1 MSEFWQVALP
11 VPGTTAAV
19 ARELED
25 AGWDGVFFVDTQNLT
40 GDVYTGLALAAAATD
55 RLLLGTGVTNPI
67 TRHPAVTASA
77 ITSIQVESGGRA
89 VLGIGRG
96 DSSLAYIGRGPA
108 GVDLFERY
116 VADVQQYL
124 RGEPVD
130 IDGFASH
137 NTWIADTAQ
146 PKVPVD
152 VAATGPR
159 SIAAAAVHAER
170 ISLTVGADPTRLVG
184 CMNTARAA
192 RAAAGL
198 NPADLT
204 FGAYINCSADTD
216 VARARR
222 TIAGSVGGFVHFLGM
237 AGTSTALPEDQ
248 KVFDAVAAN
257 YDMANH
263 GRINA
268 GHVAAMD
275 DDFVDRFAV
284 AGSPSY
290 CVDRLGSLLELG
302 LTHIVFVTGSRDADP
317 ELVAAGN
324 QRLATEVLPQ
334 LR

>member
-1 MSEFWQVALP
+1 MAEFWQVALP

-40 GDVYTGLALAAAATD
+40 GDVYSALALAAAATD
-55 RLLLGTGVTNPI
+55 RLLLGPGVTNPV
-67 TRHPAVTASA
+67 TRHPSVTAGA
-77 ITSIQVESGGRA
+77 IATIQVESGGRA
-89 VLGIGRG
+89 VLGVGRG

-108 GVDLFERY
+108 AVTVFERY
-116 VADVQQYL
+116 VSDVQKYL

-137 NTWIADTAQ
+137 NTWIADTGQ

-159 SIAAAAVHAER
+159 VVAVAATHAER
-170 ISLTVGADPTRLVG
+170 ISLTVGADPARLVD
-184 CMNTARAA
+184 CMDAA
-192 RAAAGL
+192 RATRVAVGL
-198 NPADLT
+198 DPAELKI
-204 FGAYINCSADTD
+204 GAYINCSVDPD
-216 VARARR
+216 VARARH
-222 TIAGSVGGFVHFLGM
+222 TITGSVGGFAHFSGM
-237 AGTSTALPEDQ
+237 AGAPTARPEDRA
-248 KVFDAVAAN
+248 VFDAVAAN

-268 GHVAAMD
+268 GHVAAID
-275 DDFVDRFAV
+275 HDFVDRFAV
-284 AGSPSY
+284 AGSSSY

-302 LTHIVFVTGSRDADP
+302 LNHIVFVTGSRDAEP

-324 QRLATEVLPQ
+324 ERLVTEVLPQ